1 MDRWT
6 DRQRDR
12 QTDGQTDGQ
21 TDRRDGW
28 MDRGID
34 RGIDKNL
41 VEFIILFLYCKS
53 QNLYL
58 NSTTYAQFV
67 VLTSYYFLIVFQTGP
82 HVACMLFHDI
92 VFF

>member
-1 MDRWT
+1 MDGWMDGWMDR
-6 DRQRDR
+6 Q
-12 QTDGQTDGQ
+12 
-21 TDRRDGW
+21 